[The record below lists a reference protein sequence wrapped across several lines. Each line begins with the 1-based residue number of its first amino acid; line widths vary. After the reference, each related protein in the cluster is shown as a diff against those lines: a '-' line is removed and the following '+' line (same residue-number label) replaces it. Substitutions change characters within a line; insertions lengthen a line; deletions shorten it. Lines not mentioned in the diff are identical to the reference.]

1 MYKAVPLD
9 FPDWLDCIRILIS
22 DREYD
27 IDDVFPELFLRNA
40 YFLEQTPIEVVNM
53 IGDTK
58 FSINLLPI

>member
-1 MYKAVPLD
+1 MYKAAPIE
-9 FPDWLDCIRILIS
+9 FPDWRDCIRILIS

-27 IDDVFPELFLRNA
+27 IDDVFSEAFLRNA